1 MLYTIGIINSNI
13 PYLQQDTTL
22 VRISHLQTL
31 QSCWASIKCGNLA
44 KIRKFPNKCVLYM
57 HEYICCACTWL
68 LYTIY
73 NVIMC
78 VHMCVRVCGCVFLAT
93 SLRCDDAAT
102 RRMHNSHEISNNS
115 QTNGYTHR
123 YSDNYNYS
131 CSYIW
136 LRYSCRY
143 IVEIQMRRYALQPVI
158 MCKYFEKIP
167 TEIDDCCCPK
177 DVDKGNNSIECQCV
191 CVSVCECGGC
201 VWACIS
207 I

>member
-1 MLYTIGIINSNI
+1 MCGI
-13 PYLQQDTTL
+13 YA
-22 VRISHLQTL
+22 
-31 QSCWASIKCGNLA
+31 W
-44 KIRKFPNKCVLYM
+44 
-57 HEYICCACTWL
+57 
-68 LYTIY
+68 
-73 NVIMC
+73 
-78 VHMCVRVCGCVFLAT
+78 VHMLCMYLTAIYYIQCDYSCICVCVCGCVFLAT

-115 QTNGYTHR
+115 QTNGYRHI

-136 LRYSCRY
+136 LRYSWRY

-191 CVSVCECGGC
+191 CECGGC